1 LEYEID
7 ADEAEIIRIISNL
20 PEFSWLTTASLDK
33 IRHEIKGK
41 IAKTLRQYYV
51 ENTQGVKGELTA
63 KFALAGISEDG
74 GKTMIVC
81 ARRLGIEIS

>member
-1 LEYEID
+1 MSEID

-20 PEFSWLTTASLDK
+20 PEFSWLATAELGK

-41 IAKTLRQYYV
+41 IAEILRQYYI
-51 ENTQGVKGELTA
+51 ENTRGSKGQWSA
-63 KFALAGISEDG
+63 KFAAVGINEDD
-74 GKTMIVC
+74 GKAMIAC

>member
-20 PEFSWLTTASLDK
+20 PEFSWLATADLGK
-33 IRHEIKGK
+33 IRHEIKGN
-41 IAKTLRQYYV
+41 IAKILHQYYI
-51 ENTQGVKGELTA
+51 ENTQGAKGKWSA
-63 KFALAGISEDG
+63 KFASAGINEDD

>member
-1 LEYEID
+1 MSEID

-20 PEFSWLTTASLDK
+20 PEFSWLATADLDK

-41 IAKTLRQYYV
+41 ITKILRSYYM
-51 ENTQGVKGELTA
+51 ENTQGAKTEWTK
-63 KFALAGISEDG
+63 KFASAGISKDD
-74 GKTMIVC
+74 GKTMIAC